1 MSLCVSIYSV
11 GQIYVFA
18 DGRISANS
26 NGVDYLVT
34 DTYPKA
40 RCIGDKV
47 IFTTGMVAIAEQ
59 FFQNVKPTSTLRE
72 IERIARR
79 VYNGFKSENE
89 GRAEY
94 KALEHGIEFGVAV
107 HDITAGKARYTQLS
121 YYNDFKADTRIP
133 IETDVFAWG
142 ANSDC
147 VLPEIERLFQI
158 GGDITEIVKEAFG
171 RVSDVHVG
179 GKLHAFF
186 FDGRNIIVPKDPLWI
201 RSKTQYPAWPSDK
214 VPSTA
219 DMAGNVVARSIKL
232 TGEMTDSEVIS
243 TVIRASRIIGNEIEG
258 GTITGTK
265 IQTSDS
271 VYPRV
276 VIDPASVAF
285 GVYSSPNDGIL
296 IPAYED
302 GVSKIRFLANGN
314 ESTIYN
320 SPGVGLAISAF
331 GNATITGSNIDLQP
345 TSGRVRLSSW
355 DKIADASGTTL
366 QSELN
371 ALWSAIAGKA
381 SASHSHTVTIPSHN
395 HGNPANANSGGGT
408 FTAS

>member
-1 MSLCVSIYSV
+1 MSLCVSIYSG

-18 DGRISANS
+18 DGRISASS

-59 FFQNVKPTSTLRE
+59 FFQLVKPSSTLRE
-72 IERIARR
+72 IQRIARR
-79 VYNGFKSENE
+79 AYNGFKSENE

-121 YYNDFKADTRIP
+121 YHNDFEINTQIP
-133 IETDVFAWG
+133 TETDIFAWG
-142 ANSDC
+142 ANSALI
-147 VLPEIERLFQI
+147 LPELEKLFQT
-158 GGDITEIVKEAFG
+158 GEDVAELVKVAFS
-171 RVSDVHVG
+171 RVSDVNVG

-186 FDGRNIIVPKDPLWI
+186 FDGRNIIVPKSSLWI
-201 RSKTQYPAWPSDK
+201 RSKTQYPTWPSDK

-258 GTITGTK
+258 GTITGAK
-265 IQTSDS
+265 IQTSNS

-276 VIDPASVAF
+276 VIDPTSVAF
-285 GVYSSPNDGIL
+285 GVYASADSGIQ
-296 IPAYED
+296 IPAYD
-302 GVSKIRFLANGN
+302 GGVSKIIFNANGN
-314 ESTIYN
+314 QSVIYN
-320 SPGVGLAISAF
+320 SP
-331 GNATITGSNIDLQP
+331 
-345 TSGRVRLSSW
+345 
-355 DKIADASGTTL
+355 ASGFVFNGYGRSTINGDGVKLDPGNDFVRVPSWSSVYSEGSHTTL
-366 QSELN
+366 QEEIN
-371 ALWSAIAGKA
+371 ALWTAVAG
-381 SASHSHTVTIPSHN
+381 
-395 HGNPANANSGGGT
+395 
-408 FTAS
+408 